1 MLFQIDVRLKRGTK
15 DVFGEGIKKDIE
27 DLGIEG
33 VDSVEVIKVYRI
45 EGKITQK
52 EIEKISQSILTD
64 PTIEEYSFRPSKIIP
79 KNSSLIEVAYNPGVM
94 DPVEESAK
102 KAIKDLGILEV
113 DSLRTARKY
122 IIRGRTKPVD
132 LELICEK
139 ILANKVIQ
147 HIVQKKEAAVLPSTD
162 YEFAL
167 KHINLLEAND
177 KEMLRISRQGVLN
190 LNLMEMKKVRDY
202 FAQLGRNPTDIEL
215 ETIAQ
220 TWSEHCLHKTFKGI
234 IDYKGERIDNLL
246 KSTVMR
252 VTSELK
258 KLWCVSVFKDNSGII
273 EFNEDFNVCFK
284 VETHNHPSAI
294 EPYGGAGT
302 GIGGVIR
309 DVLGAGLGGK
319 PILNTDV
326 FAVGPPDLSY
336 KKLPEGVIHPKR
348 VLKGVVAG
356 VRDYG
361 NRMGIPTANGAV
373 FFDEGYIGNPLV
385 YCGTVGIIPRD
396 KCEKEVRPGDLIV
409 LVGGRT
415 GRDGIH
421 GVTFASAELTKESE
435 QISGGSV
442 QIGNAITEKKM
453 TDVLLQARDEGLY
466 KAITDCGGGGLS
478 SAVGEM
484 GESTGARVNLEKIPL
499 KYRGLNYT
507 EIWISEAQER
517 MIISVPP
524 ENLKRLKEIF
534 SREDVE
540 LTVIGEF
547 TGDKRLSLFYEG
559 KKVAD
564 LEMNFLHHG
573 WPRPIKKAVWKKP
586 QYKEPQFRES
596 ENLTLV
602 LKKILSSFN
611 VCSKEWIIRQYDH
624 EVQGGSVIKP
634 LVGLNQDGPSDACVV
649 KPLLD
654 SKKGIIVSCGMNPKY
669 GLIDPYHMAASAID
683 EALRQIISVGGN
695 LKRVALLDN
704 FCWGDP
710 DKPDRLGSLVRAA
723 KACYDMARVYGTPFI
738 SGKDSLYNEYK
749 IGRRSVSILPSLLIS
764 ALGVIDDVKKAI
776 SMDLKKPGNLIYVVG
791 LTKDELGGSQYWNL
805 KGFMGNRVPEVN
817 PLQGKKVMDSLS
829 RATRLSLLESCHDCS
844 EGGLGVALAEMAFSG
859 GLGMEVFLAEIPREK
874 AIKRNNHL
882 LFSESN
888 SRFVV
893 EVEPRNQR
901 KFEQVIKDIPH
912 GLLGKVTG
920 KPVFKVYGL
929 DRGIVIQAKINDL
942 KESWQKPL
950 RW

>member
-1 MLFQIDVRLKRGTK
+1 MLFQIDVRLKRGAK

-177 KEMLRISRQGVLN
+177 KKMLRISRQGVLN

-859 GLGMEVFLAEIPREK
+859 GLGMEIFLAEIPREK